1 MLSYIKKY
9 PISLFIILTVIY
21 LSFFKPP
28 KTDLDEIPN
37 LDKLVHVCMYLG
49 MSGMLWLEF
58 LRAHRR
64 DNAPIWHAWVG
75 AFLCPV
81 LFSGCVELLQ
91 EYCTTYRGGDWL
103 DFAANTTGAILASLI
118 AYYVVRP
125 RMMHPIFTVYHLLFT
140 RLFFRYKYSTVE
152 LSLIP
157 LEPLIRIVY
166 PLGLLACRSFIT
178 SCALAYV
185 LKECSL
191 AANSSPTSHTFS
203 KPLSFM

>member
-9 PISLFIILTVIY
+9 PVSLFIILAVIY

-28 KTDLDEIPN
+28 QTDLNEIPN
-37 LDKLVHVCMYLG
+37 IDKLVHTCMYFG

-91 EYCTTYRGGDWL
+91 EYCTEYRGGDWL
-103 DFAANTTGAILASLI
+103 YFAANTVGAVLAS
-118 AYYVVRP
+118 
-125 RMMHPIFTVYHLLFT
+125 
-140 RLFFRYKYSTVE
+140 
-152 LSLIP
+152 
-157 LEPLIRIVY
+157 
-166 PLGLLACRSFIT
+166 
-178 SCALAYV
+178 
-185 LKECSL
+185 
-191 AANSSPTSHTFS
+191 
-203 KPLSFM
+203 

>member
-28 KTDLDEIPN
+28 KTDLSEIPN
-37 LDKLVHVCMYLG
+37 LDKLVHICMYFG

-64 DNAPIWHAWVG
+64 DNAPLWHAWVG
-75 AFLCPV
+75 AFLCPI

-103 DFAANTTGAILASLI
+103 DFAANSTGATLGIDPAVASG
-118 AYYVVRP
+118 
-125 RMMHPIFTVYHLLFT
+125 
-140 RLFFRYKYSTVE
+140 
-152 LSLIP
+152 
-157 LEPLIRIVY
+157 PLITTINDLVAVVVY
-166 PLGLLACRSFIT
+166 YGLAMVVLIDLFHLA
-178 SCALAYV
+178 
-185 LKECSL
+185 
-191 AANSSPTSHTFS
+191 
-203 KPLSFM
+203 